1 MLNPFPELLFLSL
14 FAPLFLRIGMGL
26 TLFFTSFDQ
35 LVEKRSLAT
44 NRFISIWPKYGV
56 RFLWIVGVSEIII
69 GLSFVA
75 GIFVQYFAILSAIVS
90 FLAIFSRKFQK
101 ATYRHMTFYVLTF
114 VISLSLL
121 VTGAGKFAMDAPL

>member
-14 FAPLFLRIGMGL
+14 FAPLFLRFGIGL

-35 LVEKRSLAT
+35 LVEKRSQAT
-44 NRFISIWPKYGV
+44 ERFVSLWPKYGYKL
-56 RFLWIVGVSEIII
+56 LWVVGVSEIII
-69 GLSFVA
+69 GLAFVA
-75 GIFVQYFAILSAIVS
+75 GFFVQYFATLTAIVS
-90 FLAIFSRKFQK
+90 FTAIFSNKFQK

-121 VTGAGKFAMDAPL
+121 VTGAGKFAMDTPL